1 MVTRLDRGHALADLD
16 HDAGALMA
24 QHRREHAFRVL
35 ARQGEGV
42 GMANAG
48 IRDPDK
54 HLALARRLDVDL
66 DDFQWLSR
74 PEGNCCT

>member
-1 MVTRLDRGHALADLD
+1 
-16 HDAGALMA
+16 
-24 QHRREHAFRVL
+24 
-35 ARQGEGV
+35 
-42 GMANAG
+42 MANAG

-74 PEGNCCT
+74 PEGNLLHVIS